1 MSGTLAQMAANNS
14 SGMYEV
20 PGGVSMQ
27 QPAGGE
33 GSRVPLPP
41 ADGGKVQPYG
51 TIESTPSVFG
61 GRRRRNKKSRKHT
74 KKHKKSRRHH
84 RK

>member
-1 MSGTLAQMAANNS
+1 MSGSIAQMAANNS
-14 SGMYEV
+14 SSSYQV
-20 PGGVSMQ
+20 PGGVSLQ

-41 ADGGKVQPYG
+41 SEGGKVQPYG
-51 TIESTPSVFG
+51 KIESTPSVFG
-61 GRRRRNKKSRKHT
+61 GRRRRNKKSRKQT
-74 KKHKKSRRHH
+74 KKHKKTRRHH